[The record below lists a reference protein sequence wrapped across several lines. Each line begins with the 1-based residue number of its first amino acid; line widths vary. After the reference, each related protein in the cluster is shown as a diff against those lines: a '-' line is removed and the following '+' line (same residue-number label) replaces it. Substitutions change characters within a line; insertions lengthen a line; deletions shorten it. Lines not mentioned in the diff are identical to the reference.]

1 MYDFMCTKIKGKK
14 SRCSFDCSVDNSRQ
28 TINSCTMKLKSI
40 FTLRNVEK
48 ILSLKGEVLKGVIIE
63 NTS

>member
-1 MYDFMCTKIKGKK
+1 MILCALK
-14 SRCSFDCSVDNSRQ
+14 SRERISLLIRFFTDYSRQ

-40 FTLRNVEK
+40 FILGNVEK